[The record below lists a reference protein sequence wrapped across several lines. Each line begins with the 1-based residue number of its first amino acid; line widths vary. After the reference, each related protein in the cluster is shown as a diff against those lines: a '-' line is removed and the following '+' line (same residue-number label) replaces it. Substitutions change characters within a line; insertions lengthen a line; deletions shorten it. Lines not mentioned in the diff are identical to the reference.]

1 MSRGSRSTE
10 AQINAPNTMQVAVRI
25 SWCVVVDDNID
36 TLDINTTAEDVG
48 GDENTLLERL
58 ELLVASNA
66 IDH

>member
-1 MSRGSRSTE
+1 
-10 AQINAPNTMQVAVRI
+10 MQVAVRI